1 MLKLTHKV
9 PARGGAAYSPPL
21 QWRLVLIIANTS
33 DVGVISPIIIIII
46 IIIIAVVVNIV
57 ITGAPFAIDQR
68 LQKS

>member
-46 IIIIAVVVNIV
+46 IAVVVNIV

>member
-46 IIIIAVVVNIV
+46 AVVVNIV